1 MKKKSLQLF
10 ATLALLGAAGV
21 TQPASATDYKIPATQ
36 DEFNSQWEVVAGT
49 DAAKTWTWQEGTPP
63 YAKIAPANNTE
74 AGTDIGSTLILK
86 TPIHF
91 VAGEKY
97 TITAK
102 VATTGTNDD
111 ERFYIVYGTDKDNLT
126 AITPDKQAFYI
137 WGTTFNY
144 RPNDY
149 NLSKCT
155 VTIDA
160 DGDYYVGIRSWFGT
174 SGASDCLKF
183 SELKLEKDVN
193 YPQKV
198 TNPQAVAADGGALEA
213 TLTWTWPTKNKDN
226 SDISG
231 SLGARIYRFTSS
243 SKDQLYKDENVIA
256 TVNGGVAGQPGTFI
270 DNATN
275 SSQAIPKAGKYYYY
289 IAPFNDEGENSEVSS
304 SAVAECKWIGEDVKP
319 LNPTN
324 VVAKASGDNVILTWK
339 ARKSGEWGYNDGWID
354 ESKLKYKITRSKDGA
369 DAVVLTETYWAD
381 ADTDLKVTYTDTQL
395 DGLASYVYS
404 IYTVYNGVDS
414 NEGKANGIIAG
425 GAMDLPYEDDFSSAD
440 KFKLYTVSSGYYT
453 WKRVSYPDTYVQF
466 AGSTGTTDASLITPP
481 IKLEAGKTYK
491 ISCKSWVDETE
502 EDDGGDDYPEY
513 PGYGDDYYS
522 ARYSYGYG
530 GSTVPDAKDLI
541 FMAGSTLVPDE
552 MTALATVNINK
563 GSSEKMS
570 PEAYFSPSADGYY
583 YFDLRCF
590 NTNSNKIYIDDL
602 KIAESVSAPATVA
615 DLSVVPDATGA
626 NKAKVTFTLPDKT
639 NGGAE
644 LTTLT
649 KVVVSRTDTEAE
661 TPAPVVVKTLTG
673 DKATPGTAVSFDD
686 NVDAPGMF
694 SYSVVSTLNDKDSEA
709 AASTPLWVGYDVP
722 KAVSALNI
730 STEAQAD
737 GTVLITHNALSGTQ
751 LGVHNGYVDA
761 DNLKYRV
768 YRTPSIAGG
777 EPQLAGESTLP
788 AEATKLQFT
797 DTEVSNLPWDSYKY
811 SIAVVN
817 GTMEGARAE
826 GNRGVST
833 GKVSDWPY
841 SPDFSDSKLVESFDG
856 RAFIHE
862 NGLTF
867 KNRGAQGST
876 EYIAYLPPF
885 DVAATDS
892 KGFAAEMQLSRANA
906 EFLEKLEVLLCT
918 LESAAPAQPESKA
931 SAKAAVIPGEDNRTS
946 LKTISIEAT
955 SDSPATEKVSF
966 TVPAAGRYRLALR
979 CASDDNKGLTIHSLT
994 MKSGEKTGVTEIGA
1008 DSIFSAD
1015 VVSVSV
1021 YTLDGTLVAS
1031 CESGA
1036 DLNLSAL
1043 RPGVYILRALTADGK
1058 TLTAKIRR

>member
-1 MKKKSLQLF
+1 MKKKGLQLF

-36 DEFNSQWEVVAGT
+36 DEFNTQWEVIAGT

-198 TNPQAVAADGGALEA
+198 TNAKAVADAGGALEA

-231 SLGARIYRFTSS
+231 TLGARIYRFTSS

-256 TVNGGVAGQPGTFI
+256 TVTGGVAGQPGTFT

-275 SSQAIPKAGKYYYY
+275 SSKAVPSAGKYYYY
-289 IAPFNDEGENSEVSS
+289 VAPFNDEGENSEVSS
-304 SAVAECKWIGEDVKP
+304 STVAECKWIGEDNRVLNP
-319 LNPTN
+319 LNA
-324 VVAKASGDNVILTWK
+324 VAKADGDNVVVTWK
-339 ARKSGEWGYNDGWID
+339 ARKSGEWGYNGGWID
-354 ESKLKYKITRSKDGA
+354 ESQLKFKITRSKDGA
-369 DAVVLTETYWAD
+369 DAVVLTDDYVTTAGADLMMTYQD
-381 ADTDLKVTYTDTQL
+381 NNL
-395 DGLASYVYS
+395 DGPGSYVYNVS
-404 IYTVYNGVDS
+404 ALYKEAESSVQKTTAIF
-414 NEGKANGIIAG
+414 AG
-425 GAMDLPYEDDFSSAD
+425 GALELPYIDDFSSAD
-440 KFKLYTVSSGYYT
+440 KFNLYTIVSTNSTYKWTRNYSG
-453 WKRVSYPDTYVQF
+453 YVQF
-466 AGSTGTTDASLITPP
+466 MASTYSSSDASLITPP
-481 IKLEAGKTYK
+481 IKLVAGKTYK
-491 ISCKSWVDETE
+491 ISCKSWVE
-502 EDDGGDDYPEY
+502 EVVDDDD
-513 PGYGDDYYS
+513 
-522 ARYSYGYG
+522 YGYG
-530 GSTVPDAKDLI
+530 YGYGSSEPDPKDLK
-541 FMAGSTLVPDE
+541 FTAGTEPTLAGMPV
-552 MTALATVNINK
+552 LATVNINK
-563 GSSEKMS
+563 GESEKMQ
-570 PEAYFSPSADGYY
+570 PEAYFSPTADGSY
-583 YFDLRCF
+583 YFGVRCN
-590 NTNSNKIYIDDL
+590 NTNGNKIYVDD
-602 KIAESVSAPATVA
+602 IEIVESVSVPATVA

-673 DKATPGTAVSFDD
+673 DKATPGTTVSFDD

-709 AASTPLWVGYDVP
+709 AVSTPLWVGYDVP
-722 KAVSALNI
+722 KAVSSFSI

-737 GTVLITHNALSGTQ
+737 GSALIKHTALTGTE
-751 LGVHNGYVDA
+751 LGFHKGYVDA

-788 AEATKLQFT
+788 AGSTELQFT

-826 GNRGVST
+826 GNRGVTT

-841 SPDFSDSKLVESFDG
+841 SPDFSDSKLVESFHG
-856 RAFIHE
+856 RAFIQE

-892 KGFAAEMQLSRANA
+892 KGFAAEMQLSRANT

-918 LESAAPAQPESKA
+918 VETAAPAQPESKA

-955 SDSPATEKVSF
+955 SDSPAAEKVSF

>member
-1 MKKKSLQLF
+1 MKKKGLQLF

-21 TQPASATDYKIPATQ
+21 TQPASATVYSIPATQ
-36 DEFNSQWEVVAGT
+36 DEFNSQWEVIPGT
-49 DAAKTWTWQEGTPP
+49 DAAKTWTWKSAYTP
-63 YAKIAPANNTE
+63 YAEITPANSVEDGTE
-74 AGTDIGSTLILK
+74 TGATLLVK

-91 VAGEKY
+91 AAGKKY
-97 TITAK
+97 ALSAN
-102 VATTGTNDD
+102 VSSASWSDD
-111 ERFYIVYGTDKDNLT
+111 ERFYIVYGKDKDNLNV
-126 AITPDKQAFYI
+126 ITPDRDAFYI
-137 WGTTFNY
+137 DRSSFSY
-144 RPNDY
+144 RPEDS
-149 NLSKCT
+149 NLSKSIVNIT
-155 VTIDA
+155 E
-160 DGDYYVGIRSWFGT
+160 DGDYYIGIRSWFG
-174 SGASDCLKF
+174 SGGSSNLLKVA
-183 SELKLEKDVN
+183 ELKLEEYIN

-198 TNPQAVAADGGALEA
+198 KEPKAVAAANGALEA

-226 SDISG
+226 SDITG
-231 SLGARIYRFTSS
+231 TLGARIYRFTSNS
-243 SKDQLYKDENVIA
+243 RDELYQEENVIA
-256 TVNGGVAGQPGTFI
+256 TVTGGVAGQPGTFI

-275 SSQAIPKAGKYYYY
+275 SSQAVPSAGEYYYY

-304 SAVAECKWIGEDVKP
+304 STITKEVWIGEDVKP
-319 LNPTN
+319 LNPIRPA
-324 VVAKASGDNVILTWK
+324 AKAEGNDVILTWE
-339 ARKSGEWGYNDGWID
+339 AHKSGEWGSNNGWID
-354 ESKLKYKITRSKDGA
+354 ETQLKYKITRSKDGA
-369 DAVVLTETYWAD
+369 DAVVLTETFWAD
-381 ADTDLKVTYTDTQL
+381 ADADLKVTYRDTQL
-395 DGLASYVYS
+395 DGPGSYVYNVS
-404 IYTVYNGVDS
+404 TLYKEAESSVQKTTAIF
-414 NEGKANGIIAG
+414 AG
-425 GAMDLPYEDDFSSAD
+425 GALEVPYIDDFSSAD
-440 KFKLYTVSSGYYT
+440 KFNLYTLITDNSSSK
-453 WKRVSYPDTYVQF
+453 WERVYQNYVQMS
-466 AGSTGTTDASLITPP
+466 GPYYGTADASLITPP
-481 IKLEAGKTYK
+481 IKLQAGKTYK

-502 EDDGGDDYPEY
+502 EDDGW
-513 PGYGDDYYS
+513 
-522 ARYSYGYG
+522 G
-530 GSTVPDAKDLI
+530 GSYYEPDAKDLK
-541 FMAGSTLVPDE
+541 FTAGSEPTLAGMAV
-552 MTALATVNINK
+552 LATVNIDK
-563 GSSEKMS
+563 GSDEKLS
-570 PEAYFSPSADGYY
+570 PEAYFSPTTDGSY
-583 YFDLRCF
+583 YFGLRCA
-590 NTNSNKIYIDDL
+590 NNNRNKIYVDDL
-602 KIAESVSAPATVA
+602 KIVESVSVPATVA

-709 AASTPLWVGYDVP
+709 AASVPLWVGYDVP
-722 KAVSALNI
+722 KAVSSFSI

-737 GTVLITHNALSGTQ
+737 GSALIKHTALTGTE
-751 LGVHNGYVDA
+751 LGFHKGYVDA

-788 AEATKLQFT
+788 AGSTELQFT

-826 GNRGVST
+826 GNRGVTT

-841 SPDFSDSKLVESFDG
+841 SPDFSDSKLVESFHG
-856 RAFIHE
+856 RAFIQE

-892 KGFAAEMQLSRANA
+892 KGFAAEMQLSRANT

-918 LESAAPAQPESKA
+918 VETAAPAQPESKA

-979 CASDDNKGLTIHSLT
+979 CASDDNKGLTIHSL
-994 MKSGEKTGVTEIGA
+994 MLKSGEKTGVAEIGA
-1008 DSIFSAD
+1008 DSIFSAN

-1021 YTLDGTLVAS
+1021 YALDGTLLAS

>member
-1 MKKKSLQLF
+1 MKKKGLQLF

-21 TQPASATDYKIPATQ
+21 TQPASAEVYSIPATQ
-36 DEFNSQWEVVAGT
+36 DEFNSQWEVIPGT
-49 DAAKTWTWQEGTPP
+49 DAAKTWTWVNGSTP
-63 YAKIAPANNTE
+63 YAEIAPANTSKVDVGSGETGATLLIGQGIEMN
-74 AGTDIGSTLILK
+74 AGDAYVLSASVASTG
-86 TPIHF
+86 F
-91 VAGEKY
+91 
-97 TITAK
+97 
-102 VATTGTNDD
+102 NDD
-111 ERFYIVYGTDKDNLT
+111 ERFYFVYGTDKENLT
-126 AITPDKQAFYI
+126 PIVPAEIGHFYI
-137 WGTTFNY
+137 YNTTFNY
-144 RPNDY
+144 RPTETNINKY
-149 NLSKCT
+149 RFEIPTNGS
-155 VTIDA
+155 
-160 DGDYYVGIRSWFGT
+160 YYIGLRSWYGT
-174 SGASDCLKF
+174 TNASDRLRVAAIKI
-183 SELKLEKDVN
+183 EKDVN

-198 TNPQAVAADGGALEA
+198 QSPKAVAAANGALEA

-231 SLGARIYRFTSS
+231 SLGAKIYRFTSS

-256 TVNGGVAGQPGTFI
+256 TVTGGVAGQPGTFT

-275 SSQAIPKAGKYYYY
+275 SSKAVPSAGKYYYY
-289 IAPFNDEGENSEVSS
+289 VAPFNDEGENSEVSS
-304 SAVAECKWIGEDVKP
+304 STVAECKWIGEDNRVLNP
-319 LNPTN
+319 LNA
-324 VVAKASGDNVILTWK
+324 VAKADGDNVVVTWK
-339 ARKSGEWGYNDGWID
+339 ARKSGEWGYNGGWID
-354 ESKLKYKITRSKDGA
+354 ESQLKFKITRSKDGA
-369 DAVVLTETYWAD
+369 DAVVLTDDYVTTAGAD
-381 ADTDLKVTYTDTQL
+381 LMMIYQDNNL
-395 DGLASYVYS
+395 DGPGSYVYNVS
-404 IYTVYNGVDS
+404 ALYKEAES
-414 NEGKANGIIAG
+414 NVQKTTAIFAG
-425 GAMDLPYEDDFSSAD
+425 GALEVPYIDDFSSAD
-440 KFKLYTVSSGYYT
+440 KFNLYTIVSTNSSFKWIRNYSG
-453 WKRVSYPDTYVQF
+453 YVQF
-466 AGSTGTTDASLITPP
+466 MASTYSSSDASLITPP
-481 IKLEAGKTYK
+481 IKLVAGKTYK
-491 ISCKSWVDETE
+491 ISCKSWVEE
-502 EDDGGDDYPEY
+502 VEDDDD
-513 PGYGDDYYS
+513 
-522 ARYSYGYG
+522 YGYG
-530 GSTVPDAKDLI
+530 YGYGSSEPDPKDLK
-541 FMAGSTLVPDE
+541 FTAGTEPTLAGMPV
-552 MTALATVNINK
+552 LATVNINK
-563 GSSEKMS
+563 GESEKMQ
-570 PEAYFSPSADGYY
+570 PEAYFSPTADGSY
-583 YFDLRCF
+583 YFGVRCN
-590 NTNSNKIYIDDL
+590 NTNGNKIYVDD
-602 KIAESVSAPATVA
+602 IEIVESVSVPATVA

-673 DKATPGTAVSFDD
+673 DKATPGTPVSFDD

-709 AASTPLWVGYDVP
+709 AVSTPLWVGYDVP
-722 KAVSALNI
+722 KAVSSFSI

-737 GTVLITHNALSGTQ
+737 GSALIKHSALTGTE
-751 LGVHNGYVDA
+751 LGFHKGYVDA

-788 AEATKLQFT
+788 AGSTELQFT

-826 GNRGVST
+826 GNRGVTT

-841 SPDFSDSKLVESFDG
+841 SPDFSDSKLVESFHG

-906 EFLEKLEVLLCT
+906 EFLEKLEILLCT
-918 LESAAPAQPESKA
+918 VETAAPAQPESKA

-994 MKSGEKTGVTEIGA
+994 MKSGEKTGVDEIGA
-1008 DSIFSAD
+1008 DSIFSGD

-1021 YTLDGTLVAS
+1021 YALDGTLLAS

-1043 RPGVYILRALTADGK
+1043 RTGVYILRALTADGK

>member
-1 MKKKSLQLF
+1 MKKKGLQLF

-21 TQPASATDYKIPATQ
+21 TQPASAEVYSIPATQ
-36 DEFNSQWEVVAGT
+36 DEFNSQWEVIPGT

-174 SGASDCLKF
+174 TGASDCLKF

-198 TNPQAVAADGGALEA
+198 QSPQAVAAANGALEA

-231 SLGARIYRFTSS
+231 NLGARIYRFTSS

-404 IYTVYNGVDS
+404 IYTVYNGVES

-502 EDDGGDDYPEY
+502 EDDGGDVYPEY

-522 ARYSYGYG
+522 ARYSYGHG

-541 FMAGSTLVPDE
+541 FMVGSTLVPDE

-602 KIAESVSAPATVA
+602 KIAESVSVPATVA

-644 LTTLT
+644 LTALT

-661 TPAPVVVKTLTG
+661 TPAPVVVKELTG

-686 NVDAPGMF
+686 NVDAPGKF

-709 AASTPLWVGYDVP
+709 AVSTPLWVGYDIP
-722 KAVSALNI
+722 KAVSSLSVRADLLDKDKAEVKFTPLTGENI
-730 STEAQAD
+730 SFH
-737 GTVLITHNALSGTQ
+737 G
-751 LGVHNGYVDA
+751 GYIDKS
-761 DNLKYRV
+761 NLKYKI
-768 YRTPSIAGG
+768 YRRADSEEQYVLLTTTATSPYNDNTIAN
-777 EPQLAGESTLP
+777 A
-788 AEATKLQFT
+788 
-797 DTEVSNLPWDSYKY
+797 PWDTYKY
-811 SIAVVN
+811 AISVVN
-817 GTMEGARAE
+817 GEMESAKTE
-826 GNRGVST
+826 TNGVT
-833 GKVSDWPY
+833 YGKI
-841 SPDFSDSKLVESFDG
+841 PDFPYNPDLTDSFVNALQG
-856 RAFIHE
+856 RGFTGNNGIAFTSGVI
-862 NGLTF
+862 
-867 KNRGAQGST
+867 AST
-876 EYIAYLPPF
+876 ERIAYLPPF
-885 DVAATDS
+885 HVETGS
-892 KGFAAEMQLSRANA
+892 GLKYNLTLSLSRYNEAF
-906 EFLEKLEVLLCT
+906 EELLEVYLCEIERET
-918 LESAAPAQPESKA
+918 PELRNNRIERDGV
-931 SAKAAVIPGEDNRTS
+931 VIPGEGAENRTS
-946 LKTISIEAT
+946 LKVIPVHAT
-955 SDSPATEKVSF
+955 SEAPATEVVNF
-966 TVPAAGRYRLALR
+966 DVPAAGRYRIALR
-979 CASDDNKGLTIHSLT
+979 LASVENKGLTIHSI
-994 MKSGEKTGVTEIGA
+994 KFADGVNTGVTEIGA

-1021 YTLDGTLVAS
+1021 YALDGTLVAS

>member
-1 MKKKSLQLF
+1 MKKKGLQLF

-36 DEFNSQWEVVAGT
+36 DEFNTQWEVIPGT
-49 DAAKTWTWQEGTPP
+49 DATKTWEYKSGDTP
-63 YAKIAPANNTE
+63 YAQISPANSSSS
-74 AGTDIGSTLILK
+74 GTDTGAILK
-86 TPIHF
+86 LTTPIQMN
-91 VAGEKY
+91 AGDVY
-97 TITAK
+97 YIYAY
-102 VATTGTNDD
+102 VCSADFNDD
-111 ERFYIVYGTDKDNLT
+111 EYFSIVIGKDANSLT
-126 AITPDKQAFYI
+126 PISEDNYQCKI
-137 WGTTFNY
+137 WGQRDQETPSFTTKPADGNT
-144 RPNDY
+144 NA
-149 NLSKCT
+149 K
-155 VTIDA
+155 VTIA
-160 DGDYYVGIRSWFGT
+160 NGESGLYYIGIKSRYGSGT
-174 SGASDCLKF
+174 FVDKKFQFAGLKV
-183 SELKLEKDVN
+183 EKDVN

-198 TNPQAVAADGGALEA
+198 MNPAVVAAAGGALEA

-256 TVNGGVAGQPGTFI
+256 TVTGGVAGQSGTFT

-275 SSQAIPKAGKYYYY
+275 SSKAVPSAGKYYYY
-289 IAPFNDEGENSEVSS
+289 VAPFNDEGENSEVSS
-304 SAVAECKWIGEDVKP
+304 STVAECKWIGEDNRVLNP
-319 LNPTN
+319 LNA
-324 VVAKASGDNVILTWK
+324 VAKADGDNVVVTWK
-339 ARKSGEWGYNDGWID
+339 ARKSGEWGYNGGWID
-354 ESKLKYKITRSKDGA
+354 ESQLKFKITRSKDGA
-369 DAVVLTETYWAD
+369 DAVVLTDDYVTTAGADLMMTYQD
-381 ADTDLKVTYTDTQL
+381 NNL
-395 DGLASYVYS
+395 DGPGSYVYNVS
-404 IYTVYNGVDS
+404 ALYKEAES
-414 NEGKANGIIAG
+414 NVQKTTAIFAG
-425 GAMDLPYEDDFSSAD
+425 GALEVPYIDDFSSAD
-440 KFKLYTVSSGYYT
+440 KFNLYTIVSTNSSFKWIRNYSG
-453 WKRVSYPDTYVQF
+453 YVQF
-466 AGSTGTTDASLITPP
+466 MASTYSSSDASLITPP
-481 IKLEAGKTYK
+481 IKLVAGKTYK
-491 ISCKSWVDETE
+491 ISCKSWVE
-502 EDDGGDDYPEY
+502 EVVDDDD
-513 PGYGDDYYS
+513 
-522 ARYSYGYG
+522 YGYG
-530 GSTVPDAKDLI
+530 YGYGSSEPDPKDLK
-541 FMAGSTLVPDE
+541 FTAGTEPTLAGMPV
-552 MTALATVNINK
+552 LATVNINK
-563 GSSEKMS
+563 GESEKMQ
-570 PEAYFSPSADGYY
+570 PEAYFSPTADGSY
-583 YFDLRCF
+583 YFGVRCN
-590 NTNSNKIYIDDL
+590 NTNGNKIYVDD
-602 KIAESVSAPATVA
+602 IEIVESVSVPATVA

-709 AASTPLWVGYDVP
+709 AVSTPLWVGYDVP
-722 KAVSALNI
+722 KAVSSFSI

-737 GTVLITHNALSGTQ
+737 GSALIKHTALTGTE
-751 LGVHNGYVDA
+751 LGFHKGYVDA

-788 AEATKLQFT
+788 AGSTELQFT

-826 GNRGVST
+826 GNRGVTT

-841 SPDFSDSKLVESFDG
+841 SPDFSDSKLVESFHG
-856 RAFIHE
+856 RAFTHE

-892 KGFAAEMQLSRANA
+892 KGFAAEMQLSRANT

-918 LESAAPAQPESKA
+918 VETAAPAQPESKA

-994 MKSGEKTGVTEIGA
+994 LKSGEKTGVDEIGA
-1008 DSIFSAD
+1008 DSIFSGD

-1021 YTLDGTLVAS
+1021 YALDGTLVAS

-1043 RPGVYILRALTADGK
+1043 RTGVYILRALTADGK

>member
-1 MKKKSLQLF
+1 MKKKRLQLF

-21 TQPASATDYKIPATQ
+21 TQPASAEVYSIPATQ
-36 DEFNSQWEVVAGT
+36 DEFNSQWEVIAGS
-49 DAAKTWTWQEGTPP
+49 DGKTWAWTDSPKASAWTNP
-63 YAKIAPANNTE
+63 NNSSN
-74 AGTDIGSTLILK
+74 TDPVNSPILICKSTIQMK
-86 TPIHF
+86 
-91 VAGEKY
+91 AGEVY
-97 TITAK
+97 YFYAN
-102 VATTGTNDD
+102 VASQDYDD
-111 ERFYIVYGTDKDNLT
+111 ESRFYIMLGTDKNNLQP
-126 AITPDKQAFYI
+126 IKQDQTAFYVYNPSSASEPSFI
-137 WGTTFNY
+137 YKPTELNKDKCKVTVEQDGT
-144 RPNDY
+144 
-149 NLSKCT
+149 
-155 VTIDA
+155 
-160 DGDYYVGIRSWFGT
+160 YYFGIRSWYS
-174 SGASDCLKF
+174 SGRFTQADK
-183 SELKLEKDVN
+183 KLYVADIKIEKDTN

-198 TNPQAVAADGGALEA
+198 QNPKATAVAGGALEA

-231 SLGARIYRFTSS
+231 NLGARIYRFTSS
-243 SKDQLYKDENVIA
+243 TKDQLYKAENVIA
-256 TVNGGVAGQPGTFI
+256 TVTGGVAGQPGTFT

-275 SSQAIPKAGKYYYY
+275 SSTAVPSAGKYYYY

-304 SAVAECKWIGEDVKP
+304 STVAECKWIGEDNRVLNP
-319 LNPTN
+319 LNA
-324 VVAKASGDNVILTWK
+324 VAEADGDNVVVTWK
-339 ARKSGEWGYNDGWID
+339 ARKSGEWGYNGGWID
-354 ESKLKYKITRSKDGA
+354 ESQLKFKITRSKDGA
-369 DAVVLTETYWAD
+369 DAVVLTDDYVTTAGADLMMTYQD
-381 ADTDLKVTYTDTQL
+381 NNL
-395 DGLASYVYS
+395 DGPGSYVYNVS
-404 IYTVYNGVDS
+404 ALYKEAES
-414 NEGKANGIIAG
+414 NVQKTTAIFAG
-425 GAMDLPYEDDFSSAD
+425 GALEVPYIDDFSSAD
-440 KFKLYTVSSGYYT
+440 KFNLYTIVSTNSSFKWIRNYSG
-453 WKRVSYPDTYVQF
+453 YVQF
-466 AGSTGTTDASLITPP
+466 MASTYSSSDASLITPP
-481 IKLEAGKTYK
+481 IKLVAGKTYK
-491 ISCKSWVDETE
+491 ISCKSWVEE
-502 EDDGGDDYPEY
+502 VEDDDDY
-513 PGYGDDYYS
+513 D
-522 ARYSYGYG
+522 YGYG
-530 GSTVPDAKDLI
+530 SSEPDPKDLK
-541 FMAGSTLVPDE
+541 FTAGTEPTLAGMPVL
-552 MTALATVNINK
+552 TTVNINK
-563 GSSEKMS
+563 GESEKMQ
-570 PEAYFSPSADGYY
+570 PEAYFSPTADGSY
-583 YFDLRCF
+583 YFGVRCN
-590 NTNSNKIYIDDL
+590 NTNGNKIYVDD
-602 KIAESVSAPATVA
+602 IEIVESASVPATVA

-709 AASTPLWVGYDVP
+709 AASVPLWVGYDVP
-722 KAVSALNI
+722 KAVSSFSI

-737 GTVLITHNALSGTQ
+737 GSALIKHTALTGTE
-751 LGVHNGYVDA
+751 LGFHKGYVDA

-788 AEATKLQFT
+788 AGSTELQFT

-826 GNRGVST
+826 GNRGVTT

-841 SPDFSDSKLVESFDG
+841 SPDFLDSKLVESFHG
-856 RAFIHE
+856 RAFIQE

-885 DVAATDS
+885 DVASTDS
-892 KGFAAEMQLSRANA
+892 KGFAAEMQLSRANT

-918 LESAAPAQPESKA
+918 VETAAPAQPESKA

-979 CASDDNKGLTIHSLT
+979 CASDDNKGLTIHSLSL
-994 MKSGEKTGVTEIGA
+994 KSGEKTAVAEIGA

-1021 YTLDGTLVAS
+1021 YALDGTLVAS

-1043 RPGVYILRALTADGK
+1043 RTGVYILRALTADGK

>member
-21 TQPASATDYKIPATQ
+21 TQPASAEVYSIPATQ
-36 DEFNSQWEVVAGT
+36 DEFNSQWEVIPGT
-49 DAAKTWTWQEGTPP
+49 DAAKTWEYKSGTTSC
-63 YAKIAPANNTE
+63 AEIAPANTVE
-74 AGTDIGSTLILK
+74 AGTDIGATLLLK

-91 VAGEKY
+91 ASGEKY
-97 TITAK
+97 TFSAK
-102 VATTGTNDD
+102 VSTTGYNDD
-111 ERFYIVYGTDKDNLT
+111 ERFYIVYGKDKDNLNI
-126 AITPDKQAFYI
+126 ITPDRGAFYI
-137 WGTTFNY
+137 YGTSFSY
-144 RPNDY
+144 RPNDS
-149 NLSKCT
+149 NLSKS
-155 VTIDA
+155 TIA
-160 DGDYYVGIRSWFGT
+160 ITEDGDYYIGIRSWLGT
-174 SGASDCLKF
+174 TGASDCLKF

-198 TNPQAVAADGGALEA
+198 TNPKAVAAAGGALEA

-231 SLGARIYRFTSS
+231 SLGARIYRFTSN

-256 TVNGGVAGQPGTFI
+256 TVTGGVAGQPGTFT

-275 SSQAIPKAGKYYYY
+275 SSSAVPSAGKYYYY
-289 IAPFNDEGENSEVSS
+289 VAPFNDAGENSEVSS
-304 SAVAECKWIGEDVKP
+304 STVAECKWIGEDNRVLNP
-319 LNPTN
+319 LNA
-324 VVAKASGDNVILTWK
+324 VAKADGDNVVVTWK
-339 ARKSGEWGYNDGWID
+339 ARKSGEWGYNGGWVD
-354 ESKLKYKITRSKDGA
+354 ESQLKFKITRSKDGA
-369 DAVVLTETYWAD
+369 DAVVLTENYVTTAGADLMMTYQD
-381 ADTDLKVTYTDTQL
+381 NNL
-395 DGLASYVYS
+395 DGPGSYVYNVS
-404 IYTVYNGVDS
+404 TLYKEAESSVQKTTAIF
-414 NEGKANGIIAG
+414 AG
-425 GAMDLPYEDDFSSAD
+425 GALELPYTDDFSSAD
-440 KFKLYTVSSGYYT
+440 KFKLYTLISDNSSSK
-453 WKRVSYPDTYVQF
+453 WERVYQNYVQMS
-466 AGSTGTTDASLITPP
+466 GPYYGTADASLITPP
-481 IKLEAGKTYK
+481 IKLQAGKTYK
-491 ISCKSWVDETE
+491 ISCESWVDETE
-502 EDDGGDDYPEY
+502 EDDGW
-513 PGYGDDYYS
+513 
-522 ARYSYGYG
+522 G
-530 GSTVPDAKDLI
+530 GSYYEPVPKDLK
-541 FMAGSTLVPDE
+541 FTAGSEPTLAGMAV
-552 MTALATVNINK
+552 LATVNIDK
-563 GSSEKMS
+563 GSDEKLS
-570 PEAYFSPSADGYY
+570 PEAYFSPTTDGSY
-583 YFDLRCF
+583 YFGIRCA
-590 NTNSNKIYIDDL
+590 NSSRDKIYVDDL
-602 KIAESVSAPATVA
+602 EIVESVSAPATVA

-639 NGGAE
+639 NGGVT

-661 TPAPVVVKTLTG
+661 TPEPVVVKTLTG
-673 DKATPGTAVSFDD
+673 DEATPGTAVSFDD

-722 KAVSALNI
+722 KAVSSFSI

-737 GTVLITHNALSGTQ
+737 GSALIKHTALTGTE
-751 LGVHNGYVDA
+751 LGVHKGYVDA

-788 AEATKLQFT
+788 AGSTELQFT

-841 SPDFSDSKLVESFDG
+841 SPDFSNLKLVESFHG

-892 KGFAAEMQLSRANA
+892 KGFAAEMQLSRANT

-918 LESAAPAQPESKA
+918 VETAAPAQLGESHA
-931 SAKAAVIPGEDNRTS
+931 SAKAVVFPGEDNRTS

-994 MKSGEKTGVTEIGA
+994 LKSGEKTAVTEIGA

-1021 YTLDGTLVAS
+1021 YALDGTLLAS
-1031 CESGA
+1031 YESGA

>member
-1 MKKKSLQLF
+1 M
-10 ATLALLGAAGV
+10 
-21 TQPASATDYKIPATQ
+21 TQPASAEVYSIPATQ
-36 DEFNSQWEVVAGT
+36 DEFNTQWEVVAGT

-198 TNPQAVAADGGALEA
+198 TNPQAVAAAGGAMEA

-231 SLGARIYRFTSS
+231 TLGARIYRFTSS

-256 TVNGGVAGQPGTFI
+256 TVTGGVAGQSGTFT

-275 SSQAIPKAGKYYYY
+275 SSKAVPSAGKYYYY
-289 IAPFNDEGENSEVSS
+289 VAPFNDEGENSEVSS
-304 SAVAECKWIGEDVKP
+304 STVAECKWIGEDNRVLNP
-319 LNPTN
+319 LNA
-324 VVAKASGDNVILTWK
+324 VAKADGDNVVVTWK
-339 ARKSGEWGYNDGWID
+339 ARKSGEWGYNGGWID
-354 ESKLKYKITRSKDGA
+354 EAQLKFKITRSKDGA
-369 DAVVLTETYWAD
+369 DAVVLTDDYVTTAGADLMMTYQD
-381 ADTDLKVTYTDTQL
+381 NNL
-395 DGLASYVYS
+395 DGPGSYVYNVS
-404 IYTVYNGVDS
+404 ALYKEAES
-414 NEGKANGIIAG
+414 NVQKTTAIFAG
-425 GAMDLPYEDDFSSAD
+425 GALEVPYIDDFSSAD
-440 KFKLYTVSSGYYT
+440 KFNLYTIVSTNSSFKWIRNYSG
-453 WKRVSYPDTYVQF
+453 YVQF
-466 AGSTGTTDASLITPP
+466 MASTYSSSDASLITPP
-481 IKLEAGKTYK
+481 IKLVAGKTYK
-491 ISCKSWVDETE
+491 ISCKSWVEE
-502 EDDGGDDYPEY
+502 VEDDDD
-513 PGYGDDYYS
+513 
-522 ARYSYGYG
+522 YGYG
-530 GSTVPDAKDLI
+530 YGYGSSEPDPKDLK
-541 FMAGSTLVPDE
+541 FTAGTEPTLAGMPV
-552 MTALATVNINK
+552 LATVNINK
-563 GSSEKMS
+563 GESEKMQ
-570 PEAYFSPSADGYY
+570 PEAYFSPTADGSY
-583 YFDLRCF
+583 YFGVRCN
-590 NTNSNKIYIDDL
+590 NTNGNKIYVDD
-602 KIAESVSAPATVA
+602 IEIVESVSVPATVA

-626 NKAKVTFTLPDKT
+626 NKAKVTFTLPAKT

-673 DKATPGTAVSFDD
+673 DKAIPGTAVSFDD

-694 SYSVVSTLNDKDSEA
+694 SYSVVSTLNDKESEA
-709 AASTPLWVGYDVP
+709 AVSTPLWVGYDVP
-722 KAVSALNI
+722 KAVSSFSI

-737 GTVLITHNALSGTQ
+737 GSALIKHTALTGTE
-751 LGVHNGYVDA
+751 LGFHKGYVDA

-788 AEATKLQFT
+788 AGSTELQFT

-826 GNRGVST
+826 GNRGVTT

-841 SPDFSDSKLVESFDG
+841 SPDFSDSKLVESFHG

-892 KGFAAEMQLSRANA
+892 KGFAAEMQLSRANT

-918 LESAAPAQPESKA
+918 VETAAPAQPESKA

-979 CASDDNKGLTIHSLT
+979 CASDDNKGLTIHSFT

>member
-21 TQPASATDYKIPATQ
+21 TQPASAEVYSIPATQ

-63 YAKIAPANNTE
+63 YAKVAPANNTE
-74 AGTDIGSTLILK
+74 AGTDTGSTLILK
-86 TPIHF
+86 TPKHF

-126 AITPDKQAFYI
+126 AIAPDKQAFYI

-198 TNPQAVAADGGALEA
+198 QNPKATAATGGALEA

-226 SDISG
+226 TDISG
-231 SLGARIYRFTSS
+231 SLGARIYRYTSN

-256 TVNGGVAGQPGTFI
+256 TVTGGVAGQPGTFT

-275 SSQAIPKAGKYYYY
+275 SSSAVPSAGKYYYY
-289 IAPFNDEGENSEVSS
+289 VAPFNDAGENSEVSS
-304 SAVAECKWIGEDVKP
+304 STVAECKWIGEDNRVLNP
-319 LNPTN
+319 LNA
-324 VVAKASGDNVILTWK
+324 VAKADGDNVVVTWK
-339 ARKSGEWGYNDGWID
+339 ARKSGEWGYNGGWVD
-354 ESKLKYKITRSKDGA
+354 ESQLKFKITRSKDGA
-369 DAVVLTETYWAD
+369 DAVVLTENYVTTAGADLMMTYQD
-381 ADTDLKVTYTDTQL
+381 NNL
-395 DGLASYVYS
+395 DGPGSYVYNVS
-404 IYTVYNGVDS
+404 TLYKEAESSVQKTTAIF
-414 NEGKANGIIAG
+414 AG
-425 GAMDLPYEDDFSSAD
+425 GALELPYTDDFSSAD
-440 KFKLYTVSSGYYT
+440 KFKLYTLISDNSSSK
-453 WKRVSYPDTYVQF
+453 WERVYQNYVQMS
-466 AGSTGTTDASLITPP
+466 GPYYGTADASLITPP
-481 IKLEAGKTYK
+481 IKLQAGKTYK

-502 EDDGGDDYPEY
+502 EDDGW
-513 PGYGDDYYS
+513 
-522 ARYSYGYG
+522 G
-530 GSTVPDAKDLI
+530 GSYYEHVPKDLK
-541 FMAGSTLVPDE
+541 FTAGSEPTLAGMAV
-552 MTALATVNINK
+552 LATVNIDK
-563 GSSEKMS
+563 GSDEKLS
-570 PEAYFSPSADGYY
+570 PEAYFSPTTDGSY
-583 YFDLRCF
+583 YFGIRCA
-590 NTNSNKIYIDDL
+590 NSSRDKIYVDDL
-602 KIAESVSAPATVA
+602 EIVESVSAPATVA

-639 NGGAE
+639 NGGVT

-661 TPAPVVVKTLTG
+661 TPEPVVVKTLTG
-673 DKATPGTAVSFDD
+673 DEATPGTVVSFDD

-722 KAVSALNI
+722 KAVSSFSI

-737 GTVLITHNALSGTQ
+737 GSALISHPALSGTE
-751 LGVHNGYVDA
+751 LGVHKGYVDA

-777 EPQLAGESTLP
+777 EPQLAGESTN
-788 AEATKLQFT
+788 LQFT

-826 GNRGVST
+826 GNRGVTT

-841 SPDFSDSKLVESFDG
+841 SPDFSDSKLVESFHG

-885 DVAATDS
+885 DVASTDS

-918 LESAAPAQPESKA
+918 VETAAPAQPSESHA
-931 SAKAAVIPGEDNRTS
+931 SAKAVVIPGEDNRTS

-994 MKSGEKTGVTEIGA
+994 LKSGEKTAVTEIGA

-1021 YTLDGTLVAS
+1021 YALDGTLVAS
-1031 CESGA
+1031 YESGA

-1043 RPGVYILRALTADGK
+1043 RPGVYILRALAADGK

>member
-21 TQPASATDYKIPATQ
+21 TQSASAEVYSIPATQ
-36 DEFNSQWEVVAGT
+36 DEFNSKWEVVAGT

-63 YAKIAPANNTE
+63 YAKVAPANNTE
-74 AGTDIGSTLILK
+74 AGTDTGSTLILK
-86 TPIHF
+86 TPKHF

-126 AITPDKQAFYI
+126 AIAPDKQAFYI

-183 SELKLEKDVN
+183 SELKLEKDIN

-198 TNPQAVAADGGALEA
+198 TNPQAVAAAGGAMEA

-231 SLGARIYRFTSS
+231 TLGARIYRFTSS

-256 TVNGGVAGQPGTFI
+256 TVTGGVAGQSGTFT

-275 SSQAIPKAGKYYYY
+275 SSKAVPSAGKYYYY
-289 IAPFNDEGENSEVSS
+289 VAPFNDEGENSEVSS
-304 SAVAECKWIGEDVKP
+304 STVAECKWIGEDNRVLNP
-319 LNPTN
+319 LNAT
-324 VVAKASGDNVILTWK
+324 AKADGDNVVVTWK
-339 ARKSGEWGYNDGWID
+339 ARKSGEWGYNGGWID
-354 ESKLKYKITRSKDGA
+354 EAQLKFKITRSKDGA
-369 DAVVLTETYWAD
+369 DAVVLTDDYVTTAGADLMMTYQD
-381 ADTDLKVTYTDTQL
+381 NNL
-395 DGLASYVYS
+395 DGPGSYVYNVS
-404 IYTVYNGVDS
+404 ALYKEAES
-414 NEGKANGIIAG
+414 NVQKTTAIFAG
-425 GAMDLPYEDDFSSAD
+425 GALEVPYIDDFSSAD
-440 KFKLYTVSSGYYT
+440 KFNLYTIVSTNSSFKWIRNYSG
-453 WKRVSYPDTYVQF
+453 YVQF
-466 AGSTGTTDASLITPP
+466 MASTYSSSDASLITPP
-481 IKLEAGKTYK
+481 IKLVAGKTYK
-491 ISCKSWVDETE
+491 ISCKSWVEE
-502 EDDGGDDYPEY
+502 VEDDDD
-513 PGYGDDYYS
+513 
-522 ARYSYGYG
+522 YGYG
-530 GSTVPDAKDLI
+530 YGYGSSEPDPKDLK
-541 FMAGSTLVPDE
+541 FTAGTEPTLAGMPV
-552 MTALATVNINK
+552 LATVNINK
-563 GSSEKMS
+563 GESEKMQ
-570 PEAYFSPSADGYY
+570 PEAYFSPTADGSY
-583 YFDLRCF
+583 YFGVRCN
-590 NTNSNKIYIDDL
+590 NTNGNKIYVDD
-602 KIAESVSAPATVA
+602 IEIVESVSVPATVA

-626 NKAKVTFTLPDKT
+626 NKAKVTFTLPAKT

-673 DKATPGTAVSFDD
+673 DKAIPGTAVSFDD

-694 SYSVVSTLNDKDSEA
+694 SYSVVSTLNDKESEA
-709 AASTPLWVGYDVP
+709 AVSTPLWVGYDVP
-722 KAVSALNI
+722 KAVSSFSI

-737 GTVLITHNALSGTQ
+737 GSALIKHTALTGTE
-751 LGVHNGYVDA
+751 LGFHKGYVDA

-788 AEATKLQFT
+788 AGSTELQFT

-826 GNRGVST
+826 GNRGVTT

-841 SPDFSDSKLVESFDG
+841 SPDFSDSKLVESFHG

-892 KGFAAEMQLSRANA
+892 KGFAAEMQLSRANT

-918 LESAAPAQPESKA
+918 VETAAPAQPESKA

>member
-1 MKKKSLQLF
+1 MKKKGLQLF
-10 ATLALLGAAGV
+10 VTLALLGAAGV
-21 TQPASATDYKIPATQ
+21 TQPASAEVYSIPATQ
-36 DEFNSQWEVVAGT
+36 DEFNSQWEVIPGT
-49 DAAKTWTWQEGTPP
+49 DAAKTWEYKSGTTSC
-63 YAKIAPANNTE
+63 AEIAPANTVE
-74 AGTDIGSTLILK
+74 AGTDIGATLLLK

-91 VAGEKY
+91 ASGEKY
-97 TITAK
+97 TFSAK
-102 VATTGTNDD
+102 VSTTGYSDD
-111 ERFYIVYGTDKDNLT
+111 ERFYIVYGKDKDNLNI
-126 AITPDKQAFYI
+126 ITPDRGAFYI
-137 WGTTFNY
+137 YGTSFSY
-144 RPNDY
+144 RPNDS
-149 NLSKCT
+149 NLSKS
-155 VTIDA
+155 TIA
-160 DGDYYVGIRSWFGT
+160 ITEDGDYYIGIRSWFGT
-174 SGASDCLKF
+174 TGASDCLKF

-198 TNPQAVAADGGALEA
+198 QNPKATAATGGALEA

-226 SDISG
+226 TDISG
-231 SLGARIYRFTSS
+231 SLGARIYRYTSN

-256 TVNGGVAGQPGTFI
+256 TVTGGVAGQPGTFT

-275 SSQAIPKAGKYYYY
+275 SSSAVPSAGKYYYY
-289 IAPFNDEGENSEVSS
+289 VAPFNDAGENSEVSS
-304 SAVAECKWIGEDVKP
+304 STVAECKWIGEDNRVLNP
-319 LNPTN
+319 LNA
-324 VVAKASGDNVILTWK
+324 VAKADGDNVVVTWK
-339 ARKSGEWGYNDGWID
+339 ARKSGEWGYNGGWVD
-354 ESKLKYKITRSKDGA
+354 ESQLKFKITRSKDGA
-369 DAVVLTETYWAD
+369 DAVVLTENYVTTAGADLMMTYQD
-381 ADTDLKVTYTDTQL
+381 NNL
-395 DGLASYVYS
+395 DGPGSYVYNVS
-404 IYTVYNGVDS
+404 TLYKEAESSVQKTTAIF
-414 NEGKANGIIAG
+414 AG
-425 GAMDLPYEDDFSSAD
+425 GALELPYTDDFSSAD
-440 KFKLYTVSSGYYT
+440 KFKLYTLISDNSSSK
-453 WKRVSYPDTYVQF
+453 WERVYQNYVQMS
-466 AGSTGTTDASLITPP
+466 GPYYGTADASLITPP
-481 IKLEAGKTYK
+481 IKLQAGKTYK

-502 EDDGGDDYPEY
+502 EDDGW
-513 PGYGDDYYS
+513 
-522 ARYSYGYG
+522 G
-530 GSTVPDAKDLI
+530 GSYYEPVPKDLK
-541 FMAGSTLVPDE
+541 FTAGSEPTLAGMAV
-552 MTALATVNINK
+552 LATVNIDK
-563 GSSEKMS
+563 GSDEKLS
-570 PEAYFSPSADGYY
+570 PEAYFSPTTDGSY
-583 YFDLRCF
+583 YFGIRCA
-590 NTNSNKIYIDDL
+590 NSSRDKIYVDDL
-602 KIAESVSAPATVA
+602 EIVESVSAPATVA

-639 NGGAE
+639 NGGVT

-661 TPAPVVVKTLTG
+661 TPEPVVVKTLTG
-673 DKATPGTAVSFDD
+673 DEATPGTVVSFDD

-722 KAVSALNI
+722 KAVSSFSI

-737 GTVLITHNALSGTQ
+737 GSALISHPALSGTE
-751 LGVHNGYVDA
+751 LGVHKGYVDA

-777 EPQLAGESTLP
+777 EPQLAGESTN
-788 AEATKLQFT
+788 LQFT

-826 GNRGVST
+826 GNRGVTT

-841 SPDFSDSKLVESFDG
+841 SPDFSDSKLVESFHG

-885 DVAATDS
+885 DVASTDS

-918 LESAAPAQPESKA
+918 VETAAPAQPSESHA
-931 SAKAAVIPGEDNRTS
+931 SAKAVVIPGEDNRTS

-994 MKSGEKTGVTEIGA
+994 LKSGEKTAVTEIGA

-1021 YTLDGTLVAS
+1021 YALDGTLVAS
-1031 CESGA
+1031 YESGA

-1043 RPGVYILRALTADGK
+1043 RPGVYILRALAADGK

>member
-1 MKKKSLQLF
+1 MKKKGLQLF

-21 TQPASATDYKIPATQ
+21 TQPASAEVYSIPATQ
-36 DEFNSQWEVVAGT
+36 DEFNSQWEVIPGT
-49 DAAKTWTWQEGTPP
+49 DAAKTWTWVNGSTP
-63 YAKIAPANNTE
+63 YAEIAPANTSKVDVGSGETGATLLIGQGIEMN
-74 AGTDIGSTLILK
+74 AGDAYVLSASVASTG
-86 TPIHF
+86 F
-91 VAGEKY
+91 
-97 TITAK
+97 
-102 VATTGTNDD
+102 NDD
-111 ERFYIVYGTDKDNLT
+111 ERFYFVYGTDKENLT
-126 AITPDKQAFYI
+126 PIVPAEIGHFYI
-137 WGTTFNY
+137 YNTTFNY
-144 RPNDY
+144 RPTETNINKY
-149 NLSKCT
+149 RFEIPTNGS
-155 VTIDA
+155 
-160 DGDYYVGIRSWFGT
+160 YYIGLRSWYGT
-174 SGASDCLKF
+174 TNASDRLRVAAIKI
-183 SELKLEKDVN
+183 EKDVN

-198 TNPQAVAADGGALEA
+198 TNPQAVAAAGGALEA

-256 TVNGGVAGQPGTFI
+256 TVTGGVAGQPGTFT

-275 SSQAIPKAGKYYYY
+275 SSSVVPSAGKYYYY
-289 IAPFNDEGENSEVSS
+289 VAPFNDEGENSEVSS
-304 SAVAECKWIGEDVKP
+304 STVAECKWIGEDNRVLNP
-319 LNPTN
+319 LNA
-324 VVAKASGDNVILTWK
+324 VAKADGDNVVVTWK
-339 ARKSGEWGYNDGWID
+339 ARKSGEWGYNGGWID
-354 ESKLKYKITRSKDGA
+354 ESQLKFKITRSKDGA
-369 DAVVLTETYWAD
+369 DAVVLTDDYVTTAGADLMMTYQD
-381 ADTDLKVTYTDTQL
+381 NNL
-395 DGLASYVYS
+395 DGPGSYVYNVS
-404 IYTVYNGVDS
+404 ALYKEAES
-414 NEGKANGIIAG
+414 NVQKTTAIFAG
-425 GAMDLPYEDDFSSAD
+425 GALEVPYIDDFSSAD
-440 KFKLYTVSSGYYT
+440 KFNLYTIVSTNSSFKWIRNYSG
-453 WKRVSYPDTYVQF
+453 YVQF
-466 AGSTGTTDASLITPP
+466 MASTYSSSDASLITPP
-481 IKLEAGKTYK
+481 IKLVAGKTYK
-491 ISCKSWVDETE
+491 ISCKSWVEE
-502 EDDGGDDYPEY
+502 VEDDDD
-513 PGYGDDYYS
+513 
-522 ARYSYGYG
+522 YGYG
-530 GSTVPDAKDLI
+530 YGSSEPDPKDLK
-541 FMAGSTLVPDE
+541 FTAGTEPTLAGMPVL
-552 MTALATVNINK
+552 TTVNINK
-563 GSSEKMS
+563 GESEKMQ
-570 PEAYFSPSADGYY
+570 PEAYFSPTADGSY
-583 YFDLRCF
+583 YFGVRCN
-590 NTNSNKIYIDDL
+590 NTNGNKIYVDD
-602 KIAESVSAPATVA
+602 IEIVESVSVPATVA
-615 DLSVVPDATGA
+615 DLSVVPDARGA

-661 TPAPVVVKTLTG
+661 TPAPVVVKELTG

-709 AASTPLWVGYDVP
+709 AASVPLWVGYDIP
-722 KAVSALNI
+722 KAVSSFSI

-737 GTVLITHNALSGTQ
+737 GSALIKHTALTGTE
-751 LGVHNGYVDA
+751 LGFHKGYVDA

-788 AEATKLQFT
+788 AGSTELQFT
-797 DTEVSNLPWDSYKY
+797 DTEVSNLPWDSYRY

-826 GNRGVST
+826 GNRGVTT

-841 SPDFSDSKLVESFDG
+841 SPDFSDSKLVESFHG

-892 KGFAAEMQLSRANA
+892 KGFAAEMQLSRANT

-918 LESAAPAQPESKA
+918 VETATPAQPESKA

-979 CASDDNKGLTIHSLT
+979 CASDDNKGLTIHSL
-994 MKSGEKTGVTEIGA
+994 MLKSGEKTAVAEIGA

-1021 YTLDGTLVAS
+1021 YALDGTLVSS

-1036 DLNLSAL
+1036 DLSLSAL

>member
-339 ARKSGEWGYNDGWID
+339 ARKSGEWGYNGGWID
-354 ESKLKYKITRSKDGA
+354 EAQLKFKITRSKDGA
-369 DAVVLTETYWAD
+369 DAVVLTDDYVTTAGADLMMTYQD
-381 ADTDLKVTYTDTQL
+381 NNL
-395 DGLASYVYS
+395 DGPGSYVYNVS
-404 IYTVYNGVDS
+404 ALYKEAES
-414 NEGKANGIIAG
+414 NVQKTTAIFAG
-425 GAMDLPYEDDFSSAD
+425 GALEVPYIDDFSSAD
-440 KFKLYTVSSGYYT
+440 KFKLYTLISDNSSSKWERVYQNYFQMSGPYY
-453 WKRVSYPDTYVQF
+453 
-466 AGSTGTTDASLITPP
+466 GTADASLITPP
-481 IKLEAGKTYK
+481 IKLQAGKTYK
-491 ISCKSWVDETE
+491 ISCESWVDETE
-502 EDDGGDDYPEY
+502 EDDGW
-513 PGYGDDYYS
+513 
-522 ARYSYGYG
+522 G
-530 GSTVPDAKDLI
+530 GSYYEPVPKDLK
-541 FMAGSTLVPDE
+541 FTAGSEPTLAGMAV
-552 MTALATVNINK
+552 LATVNIDK
-563 GSSEKMS
+563 GSDEKLS
-570 PEAYFSPSADGYY
+570 PEAYFSPTTDGSY
-583 YFDLRCF
+583 YFGIRCA
-590 NTNSNKIYIDDL
+590 NSSRDKIYVDDL
-602 KIAESVSAPATVA
+602 EIVESVSAPATVA

-639 NGGAE
+639 NGGVT

-673 DKATPGTAVSFDD
+673 DKAIPGTAVSFDD

-694 SYSVVSTLNDKDSEA
+694 SYSVVSTLDDKDSEA
-709 AASTPLWVGYDVP
+709 AASVPLWVGYDIP
-722 KAVSALNI
+722 KAVSSFSI

-737 GTVLITHNALSGTQ
+737 GSALISHPALSGTE
-751 LGVHNGYVDA
+751 LGVHKGYVDA

-777 EPQLAGESTLP
+777 EPQLAGESTN
-788 AEATKLQFT
+788 LQFT

-826 GNRGVST
+826 GNKGVTT

-841 SPDFSDSKLVESFDG
+841 SPDFSDSKLVESFHG

-885 DVAATDS
+885 DVASTDS

-918 LESAAPAQPESKA
+918 LETATPAQLGESHA

-994 MKSGEKTGVTEIGA
+994 LKSGEKTGVDEIGA

-1021 YTLDGTLVAS
+1021 YALDGTLLAS

-1036 DLNLSAL
+1036 HLNLSAL

>member
-21 TQPASATDYKIPATQ
+21 TQPASAEVYSIPATQ
-36 DEFNSQWEVVAGT
+36 DEFNSQWEVIPGT
-49 DAAKTWTWQEGTPP
+49 DATKTWTWQEDTPP

-74 AGTDIGSTLILK
+74 AGTDTGSTLILK
-86 TPIHF
+86 TPKHF

-126 AITPDKQAFYI
+126 VITPDKQAFYI

-174 SGASDCLKF
+174 SGTSDCLKF

-198 TNPQAVAADGGALEA
+198 QNPKATAATGGALEA
-213 TLTWTWPTKNKDN
+213 TLSWTWPTKNKDN

-243 SKDQLYKDENVIA
+243 SKDHLYKDENVIA
-256 TVNGGVAGQPGTFI
+256 TVTGGVAGQPGTFT

-275 SSQAIPKAGKYYYY
+275 SSSAVPSAGKYYYY
-289 IAPFNDEGENSEVSS
+289 VAPFNDEGENSEVSS
-304 SAVAECKWIGEDVKP
+304 STVAECEWIGEDNRVLNP
-319 LNPTN
+319 LNA
-324 VVAKASGDNVILTWK
+324 VAKADGDNVVLTWK
-339 ARKSGEWGYNDGWID
+339 ARKSGEWGYNGGWID
-354 ESKLKYKITRSKDGA
+354 ESQLKFKITRSKDGA
-369 DAVVLTETYWAD
+369 DAVVLTENYVTTAGADLMMTYQD
-381 ADTDLKVTYTDTQL
+381 NNL
-395 DGLASYVYS
+395 DGPGSYVYNVS
-404 IYTVYNGVDS
+404 ALYKEAES
-414 NEGKANGIIAG
+414 NVQKTTAIFAG
-425 GAMDLPYEDDFSSAD
+425 GALEVPYSDDFSSAD
-440 KFKLYTVSSGYYT
+440 KFNLYTLVTDNTSSKWERSYQSYAQMSGPYY
-453 WKRVSYPDTYVQF
+453 
-466 AGSTGTTDASLITPP
+466 GTADASLITPP
-481 IKLEAGKTYK
+481 IKLQAGKTYK

-502 EDDGGDDYPEY
+502 EDDGW
-513 PGYGDDYYS
+513 
-522 ARYSYGYG
+522 G
-530 GSTVPDAKDLI
+530 GSYYEPVPKDLK
-541 FMAGSTLVPDE
+541 FTAGSEPTLAGMAV
-552 MTALATVNINK
+552 LATVNIDK
-563 GSSEKMS
+563 GSDEKLS
-570 PEAYFSPSADGYY
+570 PEAYFSPTTDGSY
-583 YFDLRCF
+583 YFGVRCA
-590 NTNSNKIYIDDL
+590 NSSRDKIYVDDL
-602 KIAESVSAPATVA
+602 EIVESVSVPATVA

-626 NKAKVTFTLPDKT
+626 NKTKVTFTLPDKT

-722 KAVSALNI
+722 KPVSSFSI

-737 GTVLITHNALSGTQ
+737 GSALIKHTALTGTE
-751 LGVHNGYVDA
+751 LGFHKGYVDA

-788 AEATKLQFT
+788 AGSTELQFT

-826 GNRGVST
+826 GNRGVTT

-841 SPDFSDSKLVESFDG
+841 SPDFSDSKLVESFHG

-885 DVAATDS
+885 DVASTDS

-918 LESAAPAQPESKA
+918 LETAAPAQLGESHA
-931 SAKAAVIPGEDNRTS
+931 SAKAVVIPGEDNRTS

-994 MKSGEKTGVTEIGA
+994 LKSGEKTAVTEIGA

-1021 YTLDGTLVAS
+1021 YALDGTLLAS
-1031 CESGA
+1031 YESGA

>member
-1 MKKKSLQLF
+1 MKKKRLQLF

-21 TQPASATDYKIPATQ
+21 TQPASAEVYSIPATQ
-36 DEFNSQWEVVAGT
+36 DEFNSQWEVIPGT
-49 DAAKTWTWQEGTPP
+49 DATKTWTWVNGSTP
-63 YAKIAPANNTE
+63 YAEIAPANTSKVDVGSGETGATLLIGQGIEMN
-74 AGTDIGSTLILK
+74 AGDAYVLSASVASTG
-86 TPIHF
+86 F
-91 VAGEKY
+91 
-97 TITAK
+97 
-102 VATTGTNDD
+102 NDD
-111 ERFYIVYGTDKDNLT
+111 ERFYFVYGTDKENLT
-126 AITPDKQAFYI
+126 PIVPAEIGHFYI
-137 WGTTFNY
+137 YNTTFNY
-144 RPNDY
+144 RPTETNINKY
-149 NLSKCT
+149 RFEIPTTGS
-155 VTIDA
+155 
-160 DGDYYVGIRSWFGT
+160 YYIGLRSWYGT
-174 SGASDCLKF
+174 SNASDRLRVAAIKI
-183 SELKLEKDVN
+183 EKDVN

-198 TNPQAVAADGGALEA
+198 TNPKAVAAAGGALEA

-231 SLGARIYRFTSS
+231 SLGAKIYRFTSS

-256 TVNGGVAGQPGTFI
+256 TVTGGVAGQPGTFT

-275 SSQAIPKAGKYYYY
+275 SSKAVPSAGKYYYY
-289 IAPFNDEGENSEVSS
+289 VAPFNDEGENSEVSS
-304 SAVAECKWIGEDVKP
+304 STVAECKWIGEDNRVLNP
-319 LNPTN
+319 LNA
-324 VVAKASGDNVILTWK
+324 VAKADGDNVVVTWK
-339 ARKSGEWGYNDGWID
+339 ARKSGEWGYNGGWID
-354 ESKLKYKITRSKDGA
+354 ESQLKFKITRSKDGA
-369 DAVVLTETYWAD
+369 DAVVLTDDYVTTAGADLMMTYQD
-381 ADTDLKVTYTDTQL
+381 NNL
-395 DGLASYVYS
+395 DGPGSYVYNVS
-404 IYTVYNGVDS
+404 ALYKEAES
-414 NEGKANGIIAG
+414 NVQKTTAIFAG
-425 GAMDLPYEDDFSSAD
+425 GALEVPYIDDFSSAD
-440 KFKLYTVSSGYYT
+440 KFNLYTIVSTNSSFKWIRNYSG
-453 WKRVSYPDTYVQF
+453 YVQF
-466 AGSTGTTDASLITPP
+466 MASTYSSSDASLITPP
-481 IKLEAGKTYK
+481 IKLVAGKTYK
-491 ISCKSWVDETE
+491 ISCKSWVEE
-502 EDDGGDDYPEY
+502 VEDDDD
-513 PGYGDDYYS
+513 
-522 ARYSYGYG
+522 YGYG
-530 GSTVPDAKDLI
+530 YGSSEPDPKDLK
-541 FMAGSTLVPDE
+541 FTAGTEPTLAGMPV
-552 MTALATVNINK
+552 LATVNINK
-563 GSSEKMS
+563 GESEKMQ
-570 PEAYFSPSADGYY
+570 PEAYFTPTADGSY
-583 YFDLRCF
+583 YFGVRCN
-590 NTNSNKIYIDDL
+590 NTNGNKIYVDD
-602 KIAESVSAPATVA
+602 IEIVESVSVPATVA

-722 KAVSALNI
+722 KAVSSFSI

-737 GTVLITHNALSGTQ
+737 GSALIKHTALTGTE
-751 LGVHNGYVDA
+751 LGFHKGYVDA

-788 AEATKLQFT
+788 AGSTELQFT

-826 GNRGVST
+826 GNRGVTT

-841 SPDFSDSKLVESFDG
+841 SPDFSDSKLVESFHG

-867 KNRGAQGST
+867 KSRGAQGST

-892 KGFAAEMQLSRANA
+892 KGFAAEMQLSRANT

-918 LESAAPAQPESKA
+918 VETAAPAQPESKA

-979 CASDDNKGLTIHSLT
+979 CASDDNKGLTIHSL
-994 MKSGEKTGVTEIGA
+994 MLKSGEKTAVAEIGA

-1021 YTLDGTLVAS
+1021 YALDGTLLAS

-1043 RPGVYILRALTADGK
+1043 RPGVYILRALTADGQ

>member
-21 TQPASATDYKIPATQ
+21 TQPASAEVYSIPATQ

-63 YAKIAPANNTE
+63 YAKVAPANNTE
-74 AGTDIGSTLILK
+74 AGTDTGSTLILK
-86 TPIHF
+86 TPKHF

-126 AITPDKQAFYI
+126 AIAPDKQAFYI

-198 TNPQAVAADGGALEA
+198 QNPKATAATGGALEA

-226 SDISG
+226 TDISG
-231 SLGARIYRFTSS
+231 SLGARIYRYTSN

-256 TVNGGVAGQPGTFI
+256 TVTGGVAGQPGTFT

-275 SSQAIPKAGKYYYY
+275 SSSAVPSAGKYYYY
-289 IAPFNDEGENSEVSS
+289 VAPFNDAGENSEVSS
-304 SAVAECKWIGEDVKP
+304 STVAECKWIGEDNRVLNP
-319 LNPTN
+319 LNA
-324 VVAKASGDNVILTWK
+324 VAKADGDNVVVTWK
-339 ARKSGEWGYNDGWID
+339 ARKSGEWGYNGGWVD
-354 ESKLKYKITRSKDGA
+354 ESQLKFKITRSKDGA
-369 DAVVLTETYWAD
+369 DAVVLTENYVTTAGADLMMTYQD
-381 ADTDLKVTYTDTQL
+381 NNL
-395 DGLASYVYS
+395 DGPGSYVYNVS
-404 IYTVYNGVDS
+404 TLYKEAESSVQKTTAIF
-414 NEGKANGIIAG
+414 AG
-425 GAMDLPYEDDFSSAD
+425 GALELPYTDDFSSAD
-440 KFKLYTVSSGYYT
+440 KFKLYTLISDNSSSK
-453 WKRVSYPDTYVQF
+453 WERVYQNYVQMS
-466 AGSTGTTDASLITPP
+466 GPYYGTADASLITPP
-481 IKLEAGKTYK
+481 IKLQAGKTYK

-502 EDDGGDDYPEY
+502 EDDGW
-513 PGYGDDYYS
+513 
-522 ARYSYGYG
+522 G
-530 GSTVPDAKDLI
+530 GSYYEPVPKDLK
-541 FMAGSTLVPDE
+541 FTAGSEPTLAGMAV
-552 MTALATVNINK
+552 LATVNIDK
-563 GSSEKMS
+563 GSDEKLS
-570 PEAYFSPSADGYY
+570 PEAYFSPTTDGSY
-583 YFDLRCF
+583 YFGIRCA
-590 NTNSNKIYIDDL
+590 NNSRDKIYVDDL
-602 KIAESVSAPATVA
+602 EIVESVSAPATVA

-639 NGGAE
+639 NGGVT

-661 TPAPVVVKTLTG
+661 TPEPVVVKTLTG
-673 DKATPGTAVSFDD
+673 DEATPGTVVSFDD

-722 KAVSALNI
+722 KAVSSFSI

-737 GTVLITHNALSGTQ
+737 GSALISHPALSGTE
-751 LGVHNGYVDA
+751 LGVHKGYVDA

-777 EPQLAGESTLP
+777 EPQLAGESTN
-788 AEATKLQFT
+788 LQFT

-826 GNRGVST
+826 GNRGVTT

-841 SPDFSDSKLVESFDG
+841 SPDFSDSKLVESFHG

-885 DVAATDS
+885 DVASTDS

-918 LESAAPAQPESKA
+918 VETAAPAQPSESHA
-931 SAKAAVIPGEDNRTS
+931 SAKAVVIPGEDNRTS

-994 MKSGEKTGVTEIGA
+994 LKSGEKTAVTEIGA

-1021 YTLDGTLVAS
+1021 YALDGTLVAS
-1031 CESGA
+1031 YESGA

-1043 RPGVYILRALTADGK
+1043 RPGVYILRALAADGK

>member
-1 MKKKSLQLF
+1 MKKKGLQLF

-21 TQPASATDYKIPATQ
+21 TQPASAEVYSIPATQ

-74 AGTDIGSTLILK
+74 AGTDTGSTLILK

-91 VAGEKY
+91 VAGKKY

-174 SGASDCLKF
+174 TGASDCLKF

-198 TNPQAVAADGGALEA
+198 TNPKAVADAGGALEA

-226 SDISG
+226 TDISG

-243 SKDQLYKDENVIA
+243 SKDHLYKDENVIA
-256 TVNGGVAGQPGTFI
+256 TVTGGVAGQPGTFT

-275 SSQAIPKAGKYYYY
+275 SSSAVPSAGKYYYY
-289 IAPFNDEGENSEVSS
+289 VAPFNDEGENSEVSS
-304 SAVAECKWIGEDVKP
+304 STVAECKWIGEDNRALNP
-319 LNPTN
+319 LNPT
-324 VVAKASGDNVILTWK
+324 AKADGDNVVLTWK
-339 ARKSGEWGYNDGWID
+339 ARKSGEWGYNGGWID
-354 ESKLKYKITRSKDGA
+354 ESQLKFKITRSKDGA
-369 DAVVLTETYWAD
+369 DGVVLTDDYVTTAGADLMMTYQD
-381 ADTDLKVTYTDTQL
+381 NNL
-395 DGLASYVYS
+395 DGPGSYVYNVS
-404 IYTVYNGVDS
+404 TLYKEAESTVMNTS
-414 NEGKANGIIAG
+414 AIFAG
-425 GAMDLPYEDDFSSAD
+425 GALELPYIDEFDSAD
-440 KFKLYTVSSGYYT
+440 KFKLYTLISDNSSSK
-453 WKRVSYPDTYVQF
+453 WERVYQNYVQMS
-466 AGSTGTTDASLITPP
+466 GPYYGTADASLITPP
-481 IKLEAGKTYK
+481 IKLQAGKTYK

-502 EDDGGDDYPEY
+502 EDDGF
-513 PGYGDDYYS
+513 
-522 ARYSYGYG
+522 G
-530 GSTVPDAKDLI
+530 GSYYEPDAKDLK
-541 FMAGSTLVPDE
+541 FTAGSEPTLAGMAV
-552 MTALATVNINK
+552 LATVNIDK
-563 GSSEKMS
+563 GSDEKLS
-570 PEAYFSPSADGYY
+570 PETYFSPTTDGSY
-583 YFDLRCF
+583 YFGLRCA
-590 NTNSNKIYIDDL
+590 NNNRNKIYVDDL
-602 KIAESVSAPATVA
+602 KIVESVSVPATVA

-626 NKAKVTFTLPDKT
+626 NKVKVTFTIPDKT

-661 TPAPVVVKTLTG
+661 TPAPVVVKELTG

-709 AASTPLWVGYDVP
+709 AASVPLWVGYDIP
-722 KAVSALNI
+722 KAVSSFYI

-737 GTVLITHNALSGTQ
+737 GSALIKHTALTGTE
-751 LGVHNGYVDA
+751 LGFHKGYVDA

-788 AEATKLQFT
+788 AGSTELQFT

-841 SPDFSDSKLVESFDG
+841 SPDFSNLKLVESFDG

-918 LESAAPAQPESKA
+918 LETAAPAQPESKA
-931 SAKAAVIPGEDNRTS
+931 SAKAVVIPGEDNRTS

-994 MKSGEKTGVTEIGA
+994 LKSGEKTGVDEIGA

-1021 YTLDGTLVAS
+1021 YALDGTLLAS

-1036 DLNLSAL
+1036 HLNLSAL

>member
-1 MKKKSLQLF
+1 MKKKGLQLF

-21 TQPASATDYKIPATQ
+21 TQPASAEVYSIPATQ
-36 DEFNSQWEVVAGT
+36 DEFNSQWEVIPGT
-49 DAAKTWTWQEGTPP
+49 DATKTWEYKSGDTP
-63 YAKIAPANNTE
+63 YAQISPANSSSS
-74 AGTDIGSTLILK
+74 GTDTGAILK
-86 TPIHF
+86 LSAPIQMN
-91 VAGEKY
+91 AGDVY
-97 TITAK
+97 YIYAY
-102 VATTGTNDD
+102 VCSADYNDD
-111 ERFYIVYGTDKDNLT
+111 EYFSIVIGKDANSLT
-126 AITPDKQAFYI
+126 PISEDNSQCKI
-137 WGTTFNY
+137 WGVRDQVIPSFATKPVDGNTNA
-144 RPNDY
+144 
-149 NLSKCT
+149 K
-155 VTIDA
+155 VTIA
-160 DGDYYVGIRSWFGT
+160 DGESGLYYIGIKSRYG
-174 SGASDCLKF
+174 SGSFADKKFQFAGLKV
-183 SELKLEKDVN
+183 EKDVN

-198 TNPQAVAADGGALEA
+198 TSPAAVAAANGALEA

-226 SDISG
+226 SNISG
-231 SLGARIYRFTSS
+231 TLGARIYRFTSN
-243 SKDQLYKDENVIA
+243 SKDQLYKEENVIA
-256 TVNGGVAGQPGTFI
+256 TVTGGVAGQPGTFT

-275 SSQAIPKAGKYYYY
+275 SSQAVPTAGEYYYY
-289 IAPFNDEGENSEVSS
+289 IAPFNEQGENPEVNSS
-304 SAVAECKWIGEDVKP
+304 TAKDVWIGEDVQA

-324 VVAKASGDNVILTWK
+324 VEAKASGDNVILTWK
-339 ARKSGEWGYNDGWID
+339 ARKSGEWGKNDGWID
-354 ESKLKYKITRSKDGA
+354 ETQLKYKVIRSKDGA
-369 DAVVLTETYWAD
+369 EAVVLTETYWVDAD
-381 ADTDLKVTYTDTQL
+381 ANLKVTYTDTQL
-395 DGLASYVYS
+395 AGPGSYVYRV
-404 IYTVYNGVDS
+404 YTVYKGAETASDATS
-414 NEGKANGIIAG
+414 AIFAG
-425 GAMDLPYEDDFSSAD
+425 GAMELPYNDEFDSAD
-440 KFKLYTVSSGYYT
+440 KFKLYTLITDNSSSK
-453 WKRVSYPDTYVQF
+453 WERVYQNYVQMS
-466 AGSTGTTDASLITPP
+466 GPYYGTADASLITPP
-481 IKLEAGKTYK
+481 IKLQAGKTYK

-502 EDDGGDDYPEY
+502 EDDGW
-513 PGYGDDYYS
+513 
-522 ARYSYGYG
+522 G
-530 GSTVPDAKDLI
+530 GSYYEPDAKDLK
-541 FMAGSTLVPDE
+541 FTAGSEPTLAGMAV
-552 MTALATVNINK
+552 LATVNIDK
-563 GSSEKMS
+563 GSDEKLS
-570 PEAYFSPSADGYY
+570 PEAYFSPTTDGSY
-583 YFDLRCF
+583 YFGLRCA
-590 NTNSNKIYIDDL
+590 NNNRNKIYVDDL
-602 KIAESVSAPATVA
+602 KIVESVSVPATVA

-709 AASTPLWVGYDVP
+709 AVSTPLWVGYDIP
-722 KAVSALNI
+722 KAVSSFSI

-737 GTVLITHNALSGTQ
+737 GSALIKHSALTGTE
-751 LGVHNGYVDA
+751 LGFHKGYVDA

-788 AEATKLQFT
+788 AGSTELQFT

-826 GNRGVST
+826 GNRGVTT

-841 SPDFSDSKLVESFDG
+841 SPDFSDSKLVESFHG

-867 KNRGAQGST
+867 KSRGAQGST

-892 KGFAAEMQLSRANA
+892 KGFAAEMQLSRANT

-918 LESAAPAQPESKA
+918 VETAAPAQPESKA

-994 MKSGEKTGVTEIGA
+994 MKSGEKTGVDEIGA

-1021 YTLDGTLVAS
+1021 YALDGTLLAS

>member
-21 TQPASATDYKIPATQ
+21 TQPASAEVYSIPATQ

-63 YAKIAPANNTE
+63 YAKVAPANNTE
-74 AGTDIGSTLILK
+74 AGTDTGSTLILK
-86 TPIHF
+86 TPKHF

-126 AITPDKQAFYI
+126 AIAPDKQAFYI

-198 TNPQAVAADGGALEA
+198 QNPKATAATGGALEA

-226 SDISG
+226 TDISG
-231 SLGARIYRFTSS
+231 SLGARIYRYTSN

-256 TVNGGVAGQPGTFI
+256 TVTGGIAGQPGTFT

-275 SSQAIPKAGKYYYY
+275 SSSEVPSAGKYYYY
-289 IAPFNDEGENSEVSS
+289 VAPFNDEGENSEVSS
-304 SAVAECKWIGEDVKP
+304 STVAECKWIGEDNRVLNP
-319 LNPTN
+319 LNPT
-324 VVAKASGDNVILTWK
+324 AKADGDNVVLTWK
-339 ARKSGEWGYNDGWID
+339 ARKSGEWGYNGGWID
-354 ESKLKYKITRSKDGA
+354 ESQLKFKITRSKDGA
-369 DAVVLTETYWAD
+369 DAVVLTENYVTTAGADLMMTYQD
-381 ADTDLKVTYTDTQL
+381 NNL
-395 DGLASYVYS
+395 DGPGSYVYNVS
-404 IYTVYNGVDS
+404 TLYKEAESSVQKTTAIF
-414 NEGKANGIIAG
+414 AG
-425 GAMDLPYEDDFSSAD
+425 GALELPYIDDFSSAD
-440 KFKLYTVSSGYYT
+440 KFKLYTLISDNSSSK
-453 WKRVSYPDTYVQF
+453 WERVYQNYVQMS
-466 AGSTGTTDASLITPP
+466 GPYYGTADASLITPP
-481 IKLEAGKTYK
+481 IKLQAGKTYK

-502 EDDGGDDYPEY
+502 EDDGW
-513 PGYGDDYYS
+513 
-522 ARYSYGYG
+522 G
-530 GSTVPDAKDLI
+530 GSYYEPVPKDLK
-541 FMAGSTLVPDE
+541 FTAGSEPTLAGMAV
-552 MTALATVNINK
+552 LATVNIDK
-563 GSSEKMS
+563 GSDEKLS
-570 PEAYFSPSADGYY
+570 PEAYFSPTTDGSY
-583 YFDLRCF
+583 YFGIRCA
-590 NTNSNKIYIDDL
+590 NSSRDKIYVDDL
-602 KIAESVSAPATVA
+602 EIVESVSAPATVA

-639 NGGAE
+639 NGGVT

-661 TPAPVVVKTLTG
+661 TPEPVVVKTLTG
-673 DKATPGTAVSFDD
+673 DEATPGTVVSFDD

-722 KAVSALNI
+722 KAVSSFSI
-730 STEAQAD
+730 STEAQAE
-737 GTVLITHNALSGTQ
+737 GSALISHPALSGTE
-751 LGVHNGYVDA
+751 LGVHKGYVDA

-777 EPQLAGESTLP
+777 EPQLAGESTN
-788 AEATKLQFT
+788 LQFT

-826 GNRGVST
+826 GNRGVTT

-841 SPDFSDSKLVESFDG
+841 SPDFSDSKLVESFHG

-885 DVAATDS
+885 DVASTDS

-918 LESAAPAQPESKA
+918 VETAAPAQPSESHA
-931 SAKAAVIPGEDNRTS
+931 SAKAVVIPGEDNRTS

-994 MKSGEKTGVTEIGA
+994 LKSGEKTAVTEIGA

-1021 YTLDGTLVAS
+1021 YALDGTLVAS
-1031 CESGA
+1031 YESGA

-1043 RPGVYILRALTADGK
+1043 RPGVYILRALAADGK

>member
-1 MKKKSLQLF
+1 MKKKSFQLF

-21 TQPASATDYKIPATQ
+21 TQPASAEVYSIPATQ

-74 AGTDIGSTLILK
+74 AGTDTGSTLILK
-86 TPIHF
+86 TPKHF

-198 TNPQAVAADGGALEA
+198 TDPKAVAAAGGALEA

-231 SLGARIYRFTSS
+231 SLGARIYRFTTS

-256 TVNGGVAGQPGTFI
+256 TVTGGVAGQAGTFT

-275 SSQAIPKAGKYYYY
+275 SSSAVPSAGKYYYY

-304 SAVAECKWIGEDVKP
+304 STVAECKWIGEDNRVLNP
-319 LNPTN
+319 LNPT
-324 VVAKASGDNVILTWK
+324 AKADGDNVVVTWK
-339 ARKSGEWGYNDGWID
+339 ARKSGEWGYNSGWID
-354 ESKLKYKITRSKDGA
+354 ESQLKFKITRSKDGA
-369 DAVVLTETYWAD
+369 DAVVLTDDYVTTAGADLMMTYQD
-381 ADTDLKVTYTDTQL
+381 NNL
-395 DGLASYVYS
+395 DGPGSYVYNVS
-404 IYTVYNGVDS
+404 ALYKEAESSVQKTSAIF
-414 NEGKANGIIAG
+414 AG
-425 GAMDLPYEDDFSSAD
+425 GALELPYIDDFSSAD
-440 KFKLYTVSSGYYT
+440 KFNLYTIVSTNSTYKWTRNYSGYAQFMA
-453 WKRVSYPDTYVQF
+453 STY
-466 AGSTGTTDASLITPP
+466 SSSDASLITPP
-481 IKLEAGKTYK
+481 IKLVAGKTYK
-491 ISCKSWVDETE
+491 ISCKSWVEE
-502 EDDGGDDYPEY
+502 VEDDSDY
-513 PGYGDDYYS
+513 D
-522 ARYSYGYG
+522 YGYG
-530 GSTVPDAKDLI
+530 YGSTEPDPKDLK
-541 FMAGSTLVPDE
+541 FTAGIEPTLAGMPV
-552 MTALATVNINK
+552 LATVNINK
-563 GSSEKMS
+563 GESEKMQ
-570 PEAYFSPSADGYY
+570 PEAYFSPTADGSY
-583 YFDLRCF
+583 YFGVRCN
-590 NTNSNKIYIDDL
+590 NTNGNKIYVDD
-602 KIAESVSAPATVA
+602 IEIVESVSVPATVA

-626 NKAKVTFTLPDKT
+626 NKAKVTFTIPDKT
-639 NGGAE
+639 NGGVT

-673 DKATPGTAVSFDD
+673 DKATPGTAISFDD

-694 SYSVVSTLNDKDSEA
+694 SYSVVSTFNDKDSEA
-709 AASTPLWVGYDVP
+709 AASVPLWVGYDIP
-722 KAVSALNI
+722 KAVSSFSI

-737 GTVLITHNALSGTQ
+737 GSALISHPALSGTE
-751 LGVHNGYVDA
+751 LGVHKGYVDA

-777 EPQLAGESTLP
+777 EPQLAGESTN
-788 AEATKLQFT
+788 LQFT

-826 GNRGVST
+826 GNRGVTT

-841 SPDFSDSKLVESFDG
+841 SPDFSDSKLVESFHG
-856 RAFIHE
+856 RAFIQE

-885 DVAATDS
+885 DVASTDS

-918 LESAAPAQPESKA
+918 VETAAPAQPESKA
-931 SAKAAVIPGEDNRTS
+931 SAKAVVIPGEDNRTS

-994 MKSGEKTGVTEIGA
+994 LKSGEKTGITEIGA

-1015 VVSVSV
+1015 IVSVSV
-1021 YTLDGTLVAS
+1021 YALDGTLVAS

-1043 RPGVYILRALTADGK
+1043 RTGVYILRALTADGK

>member
-21 TQPASATDYKIPATQ
+21 TQPASAEVYSIPATQ

-63 YAKIAPANNTE
+63 YAKVAPANNTE
-74 AGTDIGSTLILK
+74 AGTDTGSTLILK
-86 TPIHF
+86 TPKHF

-126 AITPDKQAFYI
+126 AIAPDKQAFYI

-198 TNPQAVAADGGALEA
+198 QNPKATAATGGAMEA

-226 SDISG
+226 TDISG
-231 SLGARIYRFTSS
+231 SLGARIYRYTSN

-256 TVNGGVAGQPGTFI
+256 TVTGGIAGQPGTFT

-275 SSQAIPKAGKYYYY
+275 SSSEVPSAGKYYYY
-289 IAPFNDEGENSEVSS
+289 VAPFNDEGENSEVSS
-304 SAVAECKWIGEDVKP
+304 STVAECKWIGEDNRVLNP
-319 LNPTN
+319 LNAT
-324 VVAKASGDNVILTWK
+324 AKADGDNVVVTWK
-339 ARKSGEWGYNDGWID
+339 ARKSGEWGYNGGWID
-354 ESKLKYKITRSKDGA
+354 EAQLKFKITRSKDGA
-369 DAVVLTETYWAD
+369 DAVVLTDDYVTTAGADLMMTYQD
-381 ADTDLKVTYTDTQL
+381 NNL
-395 DGLASYVYS
+395 DGPGSYVYNVS
-404 IYTVYNGVDS
+404 ALYKEAES
-414 NEGKANGIIAG
+414 NVQKTTAIFAG
-425 GAMDLPYEDDFSSAD
+425 GALEVPYIDDFSSAD
-440 KFKLYTVSSGYYT
+440 KFNLYTIVSTNSSYKWIRNYSGYAQFMA
-453 WKRVSYPDTYVQF
+453 STY
-466 AGSTGTTDASLITPP
+466 SSSDASLITPP
-481 IKLEAGKTYK
+481 IKLVAGKTYK
-491 ISCKSWVDETE
+491 ISCKSWVEE
-502 EDDGGDDYPEY
+502 VEDDDD
-513 PGYGDDYYS
+513 
-522 ARYSYGYG
+522 YGYG
-530 GSTVPDAKDLI
+530 YGYGSSEPDPKDLK
-541 FMAGSTLVPDE
+541 FTAGTEPTLAGMPV
-552 MTALATVNINK
+552 LATVNINK
-563 GSSEKMS
+563 GESEKMQ
-570 PEAYFSPSADGYY
+570 PEAYFSPTADGSY
-583 YFDLRCF
+583 YFGVRCN
-590 NTNSNKIYIDDL
+590 NTNGNKIYVDD
-602 KIAESVSAPATVA
+602 IEIVESVSVPATVA

-626 NKAKVTFTLPDKT
+626 NKAKVTFTLPAKT

-673 DKATPGTAVSFDD
+673 DKAIPGTAVSFDD

-694 SYSVVSTLNDKDSEA
+694 SYSVVSTLNDKESEA
-709 AASTPLWVGYDVP
+709 AVSTPLWVGYDVP
-722 KAVSALNI
+722 KAVSSFSI

-737 GTVLITHNALSGTQ
+737 GSALIKHTALTGTE
-751 LGVHNGYVDA
+751 LGFHKGYVDA

-788 AEATKLQFT
+788 AGSTELQFT

-826 GNRGVST
+826 GNRGVTT

-841 SPDFSDSKLVESFDG
+841 SPDFSDSKLVESFHG

-892 KGFAAEMQLSRANA
+892 KGFAAEMQLSRANT

-918 LESAAPAQPESKA
+918 VETAAPAQPESKA